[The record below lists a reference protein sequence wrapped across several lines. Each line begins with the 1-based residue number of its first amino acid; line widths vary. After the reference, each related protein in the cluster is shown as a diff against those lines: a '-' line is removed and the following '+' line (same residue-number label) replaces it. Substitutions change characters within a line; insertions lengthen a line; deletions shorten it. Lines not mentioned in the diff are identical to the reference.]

1 MAHNEF
7 EHIIQG
13 RFKGFESAP
22 PESVWKKINDF
33 RDRRKKRL
41 LFLWWLLP
49 VLAIAGGS
57 AALYFGNASN
67 NTSIIQNIDF
77 HINYSNLT
85 KQNIESKKTTIA
97 SKQEDEAATKRSEV
111 RTPQVSSI
119 ATPIAMRPAPPKSQ
133 TRKSEIELSPMD
145 AKVIEPRETEANLAP
160 FWMGPPSYGRAY
172 NWQKSVGIR
181 LGTFTNVSRPS
192 SQWAEPP
199 TSLFVENSDYGNASY
214 HRFLEVAP
222 YFQWEHVS
230 SGFAMRAH
238 LLYAASNI
246 TAINDQ
252 AEFLGNQS
260 SFGLGFGGSYNFVR
274 GRFRAAVY
282 LDFQTEQVRTRYSQ
296 NESYAWLD
304 SNSGGGSI
312 TQANSTNWPPA
323 RYNQWVLAGEAGIR
337 CEYFLLNPWWSLHGG
352 IGYRN
357 YFWRQQIAMPTNEAV
372 VTLPQ
377 LLQMNIGVS
386 YQIGR

>member
-1 MAHNEF
+1 MAHNDF

-13 RFKGFESAP
+13 RFEGFESAP
-22 PESVWKKINDF
+22 PESVWTKINDF

-57 AALYFGNASN
+57 TALYFGNASD
-67 NTSIIQNIDF
+67 NTSVIQNIDF
-77 HINYSNLT
+77 QINYNNLT
-85 KQNIESKKTTIA
+85 KQNIESKKTAIA
-97 SKQEDEAATKRSEV
+97 SKQEDEAATKETEV
-111 RTPQVSSI
+111 MTPRASSI
-119 ATPIAMRPAPPKSQ
+119 TTPNATKQAPPKSQ
-133 TRKSEIELSPMD
+133 ILKPEIELSPMD

-199 TSLFVENSDYGNASY
+199 TSLLAETSNQGSASY
-214 HRFLEVAP
+214 YRFLEVAP

-230 SGFAMRAH
+230 SGFAMRTH

-246 TAINDQ
+246 TAVHEHG
-252 AEFLGNQS
+252 EFLGNQS
-260 SFGLGFGGSYNFVR
+260 SFGLGFGGSYNFIR

-282 LDFQTEQVRTRYSQ
+282 LDFQTEQVRTRYS
-296 NESYAWLD
+296 NTESYPWFD

-312 TQANSTNWPPA
+312 TQTNSTASPPS
-323 RYNQWVLAGEAGIR
+323 RYIQLVLAGEAGIR
-337 CEYFLLNPWWSLHGG
+337 CEYVLPNPWWSLHGG

-357 YFWRQQIAMPTNEAV
+357 YFWQQQIAIPTNEAV
-372 VTLPQ
+372 VKLPQ
-377 LLQMNIGVS
+377 LLQMNIGIS